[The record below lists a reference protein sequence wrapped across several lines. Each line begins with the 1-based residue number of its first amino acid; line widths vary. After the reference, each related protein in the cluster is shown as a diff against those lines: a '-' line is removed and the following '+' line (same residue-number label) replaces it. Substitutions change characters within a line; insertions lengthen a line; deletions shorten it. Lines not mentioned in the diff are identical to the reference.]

1 MVTSNDY
8 FGRRLLA
15 ALLAAFL
22 VAFAAGPADANRKY
36 PPSDGDATSTPT
48 PQEPAQQT
56 TWHNCSIVSGP
67 SYIGGVC
74 AGSVNESRSVKEIL
88 GDDPVPDCWDEKV
101 SDEELAAMGKHN
113 VPGPDGYTYYWS
125 HCLTGINKKTKV
137 REPGGVHISTELN
150 PIPNGTP
157 PRTLTH
163 NQQVLVDGFADR
175 SNVPTPIA
183 VVSPSDHP
191 RVGQDVAFSNASDGD
206 FYVRPLG
213 AVIHAY
219 VDHTYI
225 EPLGAGRAPRIDC
238 PGNGTVAEP
247 GQRPVEGDG
256 LCWYRYL
263 HSSAGQADD
272 VYQVQITSHWVVEIS
287 ATGEPGT
294 YEPLDDFMKSATTRI
309 PVTEIQTLVVQ

>member
-1 MVTSNDY
+1 MRIGR
-8 FGRRLLA
+8 FGLIAVLA
-15 ALLAAFL
+15 ALVLGGEIWSP
-22 VAFAAGPADANRKY
+22 AFA
-36 PPSDGDATSTPT
+36 GDDFPGGGETGTSTTPT
-48 PQEPAQQT
+48 ERPAQQT
-56 TWHNCSIVSGP
+56 TWRNCSIVSGP
-67 SYIGGVC
+67 SYVGGVC
-74 AGSVNESRSVKEIL
+74 AGSVNESRSVKQIL

-113 VPGPDGYTYYWS
+113 VPGPGGYTYYWS
-125 HCLTGINKKTKV
+125 HCLTGIDKKTKV

-175 SNVPTPIA
+175 GNVPTPIA
-183 VVSPSDHP
+183 AVSPSDHP

-219 VDHTYI
+219 VDHTYV
-225 EPLGAGRAPRIDC
+225 EPLGSGRAPRIDC

-272 VYQVQITSHWVVEIS
+272 VYDVRITSHWVVEIS
-287 ATGEPGT
+287 ATGEPGS
-294 YEPLDDFMKSATTRI
+294 YERLDDFMKSATTRI